1 MDIVKTANGKV
12 YECGSL
18 SAINSP
24 CRLYIR
30 IVNSTLPEIA
40 TTFGDKEETKELLY
54 GNILLTGYTK
64 LLSMVIEDTAIRVV
78 LTKEWSLYG

>member
-1 MDIVKTANGKV
+1 MDTIKTLNGKI

-18 SAINSP
+18 SAIDNP

-30 IVNSTLPEIA
+30 IVNSTLSEVA

-54 GNILLTGYTK
+54 GNILLIGYTK
-64 LLSMVIEDTAIRVV
+64 LLSIVIEEAAIRVV
-78 LTKEWSLYG
+78 LTKE